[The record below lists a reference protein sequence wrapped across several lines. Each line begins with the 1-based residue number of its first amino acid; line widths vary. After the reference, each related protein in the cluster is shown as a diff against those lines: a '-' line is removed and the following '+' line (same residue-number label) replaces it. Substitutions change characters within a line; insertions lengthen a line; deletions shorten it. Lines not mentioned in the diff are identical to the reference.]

1 MTAAPTTSTAP
12 GTGRVGRP
20 EPGRSGR
27 NESRPRFADRLR
39 GGANSTWFP
48 YLLVLPLALILWG
61 YVVQPMLA
69 TFFES
74 VDTNGADNYLAFLSS
89 DGVARS
95 SLITSLLISAASVL
109 LCGVVGVAMAF
120 LLKRFSF
127 PGRKLIEAI
136 ILVPAALPPL
146 IGAISFQLLYSET
159 GILPRGLQQLFGTES
174 PVLPFSGI
182 AGVLIVHTFTM
193 YPFFYLSASAA
204 LAGMDPSVEEAA
216 YNLGA
221 GRVRVWRTVLL
232 PMLTPALVS
241 ASLLVFMTSLA
252 SYTAPLLFGV
262 DQTMTMQIYINR
274 TNGDLPMASTYASVL
289 GVVSVLFLLGM
300 RWYEGRRSY
309 RSQSKGVAAH
319 RREIT
324 NPVGRWLALVGS
336 VLATLVLLAPV
347 ATIALVAFSADG
359 SWTTEVVPSAYTT
372 ENFKTIFS
380 DPKAFE
386 PILNSL
392 QMSLLATAGC
402 IVVGVLIAYAVRRLT
417 FFGRGLLDVAVMLAW
432 ALPGTVVAINL
443 ISAFSTGNAFSFGYV
458 LIGTFWI
465 MPLAYFV
472 RFLPLVFRSSSAAL
486 AQVDPSLEEAARN
499 LGASWWRAFRSVT
512 LRLML
517 PGVIAGAL
525 LAFVHGV
532 GEFVASVLI
541 YTSSTAPISVEIN
554 NRMYSFE
561 IGTAAAYGMLQVVL
575 IFVVML
581 VSGRLESGGRSSR
594 EAAQWTN

>member
-1 MTAAPTTSTAP
+1 MSTIPATPSPATVPPVTTDPAPPKA
-12 GTGRVGRP
+12 GRP
-20 EPGRSGR
+20 R
-27 NESRPRFADRLR
+27 R
-39 GGANSTWFP
+39 GLNANSPWFP
-48 YLLVLPLALILWG
+48 YLLVFPLVLILFG
-61 YVVQPMLA
+61 YVVQPMFA
-69 TFFES
+69 TFAES
-74 VDTNGADNYLAFLSS
+74 VGVDGVANYSEFVTGT
-89 DGVARS
+89 GVARS
-95 SLITSLLISAASVL
+95 ALLTSLMISAASVL
-109 LCGVVGVAMAF
+109 LCGIVGVAMAF

-127 PGRKLIEAI
+127 PGRRLIEAI

-159 GILPRGLQQLFGTES
+159 GILPRGLQHLLGTEN
-174 PVLPFSGI
+174 PVLPFTGI
-182 AGVLIVHTFTM
+182 GGVLVVHTFTM
-193 YPFFYLSASAA
+193 YPFFYLAASAA
-204 LAGMDPSVEEAA
+204 LTGMDPSVEEAA

-221 GRVRVWRTVLL
+221 SRVRVWRTVLL

-262 DQTMTMQIYINR
+262 DRTMTMQIYINR

-289 GVVSVLFLLGM
+289 AVASVLFLLGM

-309 RSQSKGVAAH
+309 RSQSKGVASH

-324 NPVGRWLALVGS
+324 NPLGKWLALTAS

-347 ATIALVAFSADG
+347 ATIALVAFSRDG
-359 SWTTEVVPSAYTT
+359 SWTTEVIPSEYTMQ
-372 ENFKTIFS
+372 NFVTIFS
-380 DPKAFE
+380 DPGAYR

-392 QMSLLATAGC
+392 RMSVLATVGC
-402 IVVGVLIAYAVRRLT
+402 VVVGVLIAYAVRRLD
-417 FFGRGLLDVAVMLAW
+417 FRGRGLLDVAVMLAW

-443 ISAFSTGNAFSFGYV
+443 ISAFSTGNAFSFGQV

-472 RFLPLVFRSSSAAL
+472 RFLPLVFRSSSATL
-486 AQVDPSLEEAARN
+486 AQLDPSLEEAARN
-499 LGASWWRAFRSVT
+499 LGAPWWRAFGTVT

-517 PGVIAGAL
+517 PGVLAGAL
-525 LAFVHGV
+525 LAFVNGV

-541 YTSSTAPISVEIN
+541 YTSETAPISVEIN

-561 IGTAAAYGMLQVVL
+561 VGTAAAYGMLQVVL
-575 IFVVML
+575 IFIVM
-581 VSGRLESGGRSSR
+581 VFSGRLQNGGRAAR
-594 EAAQWTN
+594 EAVKWTA

>member
-1 MTAAPTTSTAP
+1 MSTLPATPSAVTVPPVTEDPTP
-12 GTGRVGRP
+12 PRGR
-20 EPGRSGR
+20 RSR
-27 NESRPRFADRLR
+27 NAF
-39 GGANSTWFP
+39 GANSPWFP
-48 YLLVLPLALILWG
+48 YLLVLPLALILFG
-61 YVVQPMLA
+61 YVVQPMFA
-69 TFFES
+69 TFAES
-74 VDTNGADNYLAFLSS
+74 VGVDGVENYATFLTG

-95 SLITSLLISAASVL
+95 ALVTSLIISAASVL
-109 LCGVVGVAMAF
+109 LCGIVGVAMAF

-127 PGRKLIEAI
+127 PGRRLIEAI

-159 GILPRGLQQLFGTES
+159 GILPRGLQHLFGTDQ

-182 AGVLIVHTFTM
+182 AGVLVVHTFTM
-193 YPFFYLSASAA
+193 YPFFYLAASAA
-204 LAGMDPSVEEAA
+204 LVGMDPSVEEAA

-221 GRVRVWRTVLL
+221 GRIRVWRTVLL

-309 RSQSKGVAAH
+309 RSQSKGIAAH

-324 NPVGRWLALVGS
+324 NPVGRWLALAAS
-336 VLATLVLLAPV
+336 LLATAVLLAPV
-347 ATIALVAFSADG
+347 ATIALVAFSQDG
-359 SWTTEVVPSAYTT
+359 SWTTEVIPSAYTMQ
-372 ENFKTIFS
+372 NFGTIFS
-380 DPKAFE
+380 DPKAFQ
-386 PILNSL
+386 PIVNSV
-392 QMSLLATAGC
+392 QMSLIATLGC
-402 IVVGVLIAYAVRRLT
+402 VVVGVLIAYAVRRLN
-417 FFGRGLLDVAVMLAW
+417 FRGRGLLDVAVMLAW

-443 ISAFSTGNAFSFGYV
+443 ISAFSTGNAFSFGQV

-472 RFLPLVFRSSSAAL
+472 RFLPLVFRSSSATL
-486 AQVDPSLEEAARN
+486 AQLDPSLEEAARN
-499 LGASWWRAFRSVT
+499 LGAPWWRAFGTVT

-517 PGVIAGAL
+517 PGVVAGAL

-541 YTSSTAPISVEIN
+541 YTSETSPISVEIN

-561 IGTAAAYGMLQVVL
+561 VGTAAAYGMLQVVL
-575 IFVVML
+575 IFVVMV
-581 VSGRLESGGRSSR
+581 VSGRLESGRKASR
-594 EAAQWTN
+594 EAAQWTA

>member
-1 MTAAPTTSTAP
+1 MTVAPTAANIPPVTTDPSP
-12 GTGRVGRP
+12 DGTGGR
-20 EPGRSGR
+20 G
-27 NESRPRFADRLR
+27 SRLAGRLR
-39 GGANSTWFP
+39 GGSTSAWFP
-48 YLLVLPLALILWG
+48 YLLVLPLVLILWG

-69 TFFES
+69 TFGES
-74 VDTNGADNYLAFLSS
+74 VGVNGWANYGSFLSG
-89 DGVARS
+89 DGVARI
-95 SLITSLLISAASVL
+95 SLMTSLGISAASVL
-109 LCGVVGVAMAF
+109 LCGTVGVAMAF

-127 PGRKLIEAI
+127 PGRRLIEAI

-159 GILPRGLQQLFGTES
+159 GILPRGLQQLFGTAE

-182 AGVLIVHTFTM
+182 AGVLVVHTFTM
-193 YPFFYLSASAA
+193 YPFFYLAASAA

-262 DQTMTMQIYINR
+262 NQTMTMQIYINR
-274 TNGDLPMASTYASVL
+274 TNGDLPMASTFASVL

-319 RREIT
+319 RREII
-324 NPVGRWLALVGS
+324 NPLGRWMALAASL
-336 VLATLVLLAPV
+336 LATVVLLAPV

-359 SWTTEVVPSAYTT
+359 SWTTEVIPSQYTT
-372 ENFKTIFS
+372 ANFLTIFT
-380 DPKAFE
+380 DPKAFQ

-392 QMSLLATAGC
+392 QMSLIATVGC
-402 IVVGVLIAYAVRRLT
+402 VVVGVLIAYAVRRLT
-417 FFGRGLLDVAVMLAW
+417 FVGRGLLDVAVMLAW

-443 ISAFSTGNAFSFGYV
+443 ISAFSTGNAFSLGQV

-472 RFLPLVFRSSSAAL
+472 RFLPLVFRSSSATL
-486 AQVDPSLEEAARN
+486 AQIDPSLEEAARN
-499 LGASWWRAFRSVT
+499 LGASWVRAFGTVT

-541 YTSSTAPISVEIN
+541 YTASTAPISVEIN

-575 IFVVML
+575 IFVVMV
-581 VSGRLESGGRSSR
+581 VSGRLQNGRGSAR
-594 EAAQWTN
+594 EAAAWTN

>member
-1 MTAAPTTSTAP
+1 MTAASSTIP
-12 GTGRVGRP
+12 
-20 EPGRSGR
+20 
-27 NESRPRFADRLR
+27 SRRAALARRLA
-39 GGANSTWFP
+39 GGASSAWFP
-48 YLLVLPLALILWG
+48 YLLVAPLALILWG
-61 YVVQPMLA
+61 YVVQPILA
-69 TFFES
+69 TFVES
-74 VDTNGADNYLAFLSS
+74 VSEDGVSNYTQFLGSA
-89 DGVARS
+89 GVART
-95 SLITSLLISAASVL
+95 SLITSLVISAASVV

-127 PGRKLIEAI
+127 RGRGLIEAF

-146 IGAISFQLLYSET
+146 IGAISFQLLYSEI
-159 GILPRGLQQLFGTES
+159 GILPRALQHLFGADK
-174 PVLPFSGI
+174 PVLAFDGI
-182 AGVLIVHTFTM
+182 AGVLVVHTFTM
-193 YPFFYLSASAA
+193 YPFFYLAASAA

-289 GVVSVLFLLGM
+289 GLVSIAFLLLM

-309 RSQSKGVAAH
+309 MSQSKGISAR
-319 RREIT
+319 RREIN
-324 NPVGRWLALVGS
+324 NPIGRWLAPVAS
-336 VLATLVLLAPV
+336 VLATIVLLAPV
-347 ATIALVAFSADG
+347 ATIALVAFSQDG
-359 SWTTEVVPSAYTT
+359 SWTTEIIPSAYTT
-372 ENFKTIFS
+372 ENFVTIFS
-380 DPKAFE
+380 DPKAFQ

-392 QMSLLATAGC
+392 RMSLLATAAC
-402 IVVGVLIAYAVRRLT
+402 IVVGVLIAYAVRRLR
-417 FFGRGLLDVAVMLAW
+417 FVGRSLLDIGVMIAW

-443 ISAFSTGNAFSFGYV
+443 ISAFSTGNAFSLGQA

-465 MPLAYFV
+465 LPLAYFV
-472 RFLPLVFRSSSAAL
+472 RFLPMVFRSSSAAL
-486 AQVDPSLEEAARN
+486 ALIDPSLEEAARN
-499 LGASWWRAFRSVT
+499 LGASWGRAFLSITV
-512 LRLML
+512 RLML
-517 PGVIAGAL
+517 PGVIVGAL
-525 LAFVHGV
+525 LAFVHSV

-541 YTSSTAPISVEIN
+541 YTSSTAPISVAIN

-575 IFVVML
+575 IFVVMWF
-581 VSGRLESGGRSSR
+581 SGRLENGGR
-594 EAAQWTN
+594 AARRAEQWTN

>member
-1 MTAAPTTSTAP
+1 MSTIPATPSAATVPPITEDPTP
-12 GTGRVGRP
+12 
-20 EPGRSGR
+20 PGRR
-27 NESRPRFADRLR
+27 SRRPGLN
-39 GGANSTWFP
+39 ANSRWFP
-48 YLLVLPLALILWG
+48 YVLVFPLVLILFG

-69 TFFES
+69 TFGES
-74 VDTNGADNYLAFLSS
+74 VGVDGPENWASFLTGE
-89 DGVARS
+89 GVARS
-95 SLITSLLISAASVL
+95 ALLTSLMISAASVL

-127 PGRKLIEAI
+127 PGRRLIEAI

-159 GILPRGLQQLFGTES
+159 GILPRALQQLFGTEN

-182 AGVLIVHTFTM
+182 AGVLVVHTFTM
-193 YPFFYLSASAA
+193 YPFFYLATSAA
-204 LAGMDPSVEEAA
+204 LTGMDPSVEEAA

-262 DQTMTMQIYINR
+262 DRTMTMQIYINR

-289 GVVSVLFLLGM
+289 AVVSVLFLLGM

-309 RSQSKGVAAH
+309 RSQSKGVASH
-319 RREIT
+319 RRELT
-324 NPVGRWLALVGS
+324 NPFARWLALAAS
-336 VLATLVLLAPV
+336 LLAVVVLLAPV
-347 ATIALVAFSADG
+347 ATIALVAFSEDG
-359 SWTTEVVPSAYTT
+359 TWTTEVIPSGYTAQ
-372 ENFKTIFS
+372 NFTTIFS
-380 DPKAFE
+380 DPDAYR

-392 QMSLLATAGC
+392 QMSLLATVGC
-402 IVVGVLIAYAVRRLT
+402 VVVGVLIAYAVRRLD
-417 FFGRGLLDVAVMLAW
+417 FRGRGLLDVAVMLAW

-443 ISAFSTGNAFSFGYV
+443 ISAFSTGNAFSFGQV

-472 RFLPLVFRSSSAAL
+472 RFLPLVFRSSSATL
-486 AQVDPSLEEAARN
+486 AQLDPSLEEAARN
-499 LGASWWRAFRSVT
+499 LGASWWRAFGTVT

-517 PGVIAGAL
+517 PGVLAGAL
-525 LAFVHGV
+525 LAFVNGV

-541 YTSSTAPISVEIN
+541 YTSETAPISVEIN

-561 IGTAAAYGMLQVVL
+561 VGTAAAYGMLQVVL
-575 IFVVML
+575 IFVVMV
-581 VSGRLESGGRSSR
+581 VSGRLQNGGRAAR
-594 EAAQWTN
+594 EATKWTA